1 MYSGVCSRSGEWP
14 VMYVFHR
21 QMHVVHFPKYVS
33 MFQKGEEEF
42 FMIMCLFV
50 FFLHANEY
58 VHIQES

>member
-1 MYSGVCSRSGEWP
+1 
-14 VMYVFHR
+14 
-21 QMHVVHFPKYVS
+21 MHVVHFPKYVS
-33 MFQKGEEEF
+33 MFQKGEEDF